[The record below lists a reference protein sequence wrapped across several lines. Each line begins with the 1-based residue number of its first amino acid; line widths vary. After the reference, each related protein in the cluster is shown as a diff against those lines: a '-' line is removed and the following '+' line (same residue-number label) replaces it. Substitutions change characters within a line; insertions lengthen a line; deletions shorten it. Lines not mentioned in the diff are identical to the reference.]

1 MSFNKMSNKKALTN
15 LSKNC
20 DLKSLKE
27 CLAIVTADANSK
39 GSVDFALNVAL
50 LLTRLNN
57 VNSPLSVALNGET
70 NDCLALVLQTVMAV
84 LYKRQSFLKN
94 LKPFDL
100 EKIHANAISKL
111 NECGK
116 VH

>member
-1 MSFNKMSNKKALTN
+1 VSFNKMSNKKALTN

-27 CLAIVTADANSK
+27 CLAIVTADANTK

-57 VNSPLSVALNGET
+57 VNLSVALNGET
-70 NDCLALVLQTVMAV
+70 NDCLALILQTVMAV